1 MSKSEDQAG
10 PEDQAVHE
18 RQDVPEG
25 QDVPQGQDVPEGQTD
40 SGTPADALCFGQV
53 EVRRF
58 HGLDHG
64 LEASLCEGVNVIY
77 GSNASGKTTLAQAI
91 RAILWPEDAGE
102 EFPIASAQFELGGS
116 AWRVELEGGQCSY
129 EKDHAPASRPSLPPS
144 AHGPRYHLYLHDLLR
159 GEGQEEDFA
168 RQILQ
173 EAQGGIDVEAAA
185 GELGFEVP
193 SRRTAQITTD
203 VESLRQKRDK
213 TRGDQKE
220 LRRKEGALDD
230 LKEKRAEAREAARR
244 ALAIRQAKEVARAR
258 RAYEEAEATLEEFPS
273 VMGEVQGDEEETIE
287 SLQEK
292 VRQAEEDIQEAE
304 GQIESAEETIEESPI
319 PDEGLPEGRVEELR
333 TVATTIQEQ
342 EREVRRRR
350 TDLEEAEQREED
362 RWKRLPTGTEKEAA
376 ASIDLPELEEVEAHA
391 KATEGFRGRKEA
403 FETAEEL
410 FAGAEPDTPAETL
423 RDGLRQ
429 LHRWLQRP
437 GQTDQTSQKSQD
449 GASLPRWIGGAGGL
463 VVLVSGVA
471 LVLIGSGPTAMI
483 GALLA
488 VVGALI
494 LGAEWWRGGGSPES
508 KDEGK
513 RSLHEEEFSRLGLP
527 EPSEWSREA
536 VEDHSD
542 ALFKRLREAQVESER
557 QETWTRLQP
566 EYEGLSGTA
575 EELKE
580 ERNRLAE
587 EMGIEPDVGS
597 HSLFVLLERLS
608 RWQAARDEVSAKETA
623 LSKAREQAEKC
634 RTRLNEALETYDL
647 GPAEDASQAQR
658 AVEALETARNEFQEA
673 ARELESAREKKRGAV
688 GDRDEAQKQIRGL
701 YERLGLEHG
710 AEDELRDLVS
720 KHEDYQDAAD
730 EKREAKAE
738 LSAALGQLRREEA
751 HAEWMEEAT
760 EEALTR
766 ALQDAQSEAEKEE
779 KHVQE
784 IESIK
789 HQIEDAREE
798 GTLEELQ
805 ARYRGRRNEL
815 AGERREDFEKA
826 VGSVLADFVG
836 EKTRDRGLPPV
847 FHRARD
853 LFAEITGHRY
863 WLTLDRESAV
873 FRAEDTVYEKT
884 FGLEELS
891 SGTQVQLLLAVRI
904 AFLETQEQACRLPLV
919 LDETLA
925 NSDEERARAII
936 DAVKTICEEG
946 RQVFYLT
953 AQADEVQKWQA
964 SLSGQEGPGHTVIPL
979 EELDARD
986 LPEPGGDGAAV
997 PVRNAP
1003 ENLPGP
1009 DDASHEEL
1017 KGALE
1022 VPGWSP
1028 RQPVGRLHLWYLV
1041 ESPAPLTDLLKSG
1054 TRTWGQLGSRHQLG
1068 GTGATPFEEEEFRR
1082 VQARAQSVSSWKEA
1096 WHVGRGEPVGRE
1108 ALEAT
1113 DAVTETFIDGVTEI
1127 AKEQDGNA
1135 EAVLQVIRE
1144 RKDERVKGFRS
1155 SKADDLEEYFL
1166 EHGYLVSQ
1174 DPLSSEEMWQRV
1186 LADLSEER
1194 SSGVISGEGLE
1205 RLFSR
1210 LQLSSG

>member
-1 MSKSEDQAG
+1 MSTPEDQAALEDQAG
-10 PEDQAVHE
+10 PEE
-18 RQDVPEG
+18 

-40 SGTPADALCFGQV
+40 SDTPADALCFEQV

-91 RAILWPEDAGE
+91 RAILWPEEAGE

-129 EKDHAPASRPSLPPS
+129 EKDHAPASPPSLPPS

-185 GELGFEVP
+185 EELGFEVP

-220 LRRKEGALDD
+220 LRRKERALDD
-230 LKEKRAEAREAARR
+230 LREKRSEAREAARR
-244 ALAIRQAKEVARAR
+244 ASAIRQAKEVARAR
-258 RAYEEAEATLEEFPS
+258 RAYEEAEATLEEFPE
-273 VMGEVQGDEEETIE
+273 VMGEVRGDEGEILDG
-287 SLQEK
+287 LQEE
-292 VRQAEEDIQEAE
+292 VGQADKNIQEAE

-410 FAGAEPDTPAETL
+410 FAGAGPDTPAETL

-437 GQTDQTSQKSQD
+437 GQTDETGQTGQKSQD

-463 VVLVSGVA
+463 VVLASGVA
-471 LVLIGSGPTAMI
+471 LVLIGSEPTAMI

-513 RSLHEEEFSRLGLP
+513 RSLHEEEFSHLGLP

-536 VEDHSD
+536 VEDRSD

-580 ERNRLAE
+580 ERKRLAE

-608 RWQAARDEVSAKETA
+608 RWQAAYDEVSAKETA
-623 LSKAREQAEKC
+623 LGKAREQAEKC

-673 ARELESAREKKRGAV
+673 ARDLELAQEKKKEATE
-688 GDRDEAQKQIRGL
+688 DRDEAQRKIRGL
-701 YERLGLEHG
+701 YDRLELERG
-710 AEDELRDLVS
+710 AENELRELAQQ
-720 KHEDYQDAAD
+720 HEDYQDAAD

-738 LSAALGQLRREEA
+738 LSAGLGQLRREEA

-760 EEALTR
+760 EEALGR
-766 ALQDAQSEAEKEE
+766 ELQDAQSEAEKEE

-789 HQIEDAREE
+789 HQIEDAREK

-805 ARYRGRRNEL
+805 ARYRGRRNDL
-815 AGERREDFEKA
+815 AGERQGDFEKA
-826 VGSVLADFVG
+826 AGSVLADFVG

-863 WLTLDRESAV
+863 QLTLDRESAV
-873 FRAEDTVYEKT
+873 FRAEDTVYERT

-964 SLSGQEGPGHTVIPL
+964 CLSGQEGPKHTVIPL

-1003 ENLPGP
+1003 ENLPDPG
-1009 DDASHEEL
+1009 DASHEEL

-1022 VPGWSP
+1022 VPDWSP

-1041 ESPAPLTDLLKSG
+1041 ESPAPLTDLLESG

-1068 GTGATPFEEEEFRR
+1068 GTGATPFKEEEFQR
-1082 VQARAQSVSSWKEA
+1082 VQARAQAVSSWKEA
-1096 WHVGRGEPVGRE
+1096 WHVGRGEPVGRR
-1108 ALEAT
+1108 ALEKT
-1113 DAVTETFIDGVTEI
+1113 DAVTATFIDGVTEI

-1135 EAVLQVIRE
+1135 EAVLRVVRE

-1166 EHGYLVSQ
+1166 EHGYLVRQ
-1174 DPLSSEEMWQRV
+1174 DPLSSEEMLQRV
-1186 LADLSEER
+1186 LADLAEEL